1 MGVEGGAEGLGGCRW
16 GWTTSEL
23 YLDCERENALADVRG
38 LVFNL

>member
-16 GWTTSEL
+16 GWTSSEL
-23 YLDCERENALADVRG
+23 YLDCEREYALADVCD